1 MNFQRSFFILDLRFF
16 MVFPF
21 IPVIFCFFAWCL
33 VFYIWCG
40 CFLCGMEC
48 ASSVDSFQVT
58 SFRLVVCLCCN
69 FQHPSSVCQQPSL
82 LLFFSF
88 KVQSANWSPH
98 LVWDSICLTCASRIY
113 AIFWS
118 SRSLTSRLLGSLK
131 ININLIFLYCMNNE
145 FFNKFKVSHICL
157 LFITYLYLSLSPCR
171 FTPLFFLP
179 SHLFISITVNLWFWV
194 FFRNILS
201 SVKVEMLH
209 LNLILWTNIW

>member
-21 IPVIFCFFAWCL
+21 ILVIFCFFAWCL

-145 FFNKFKVSHICL
+145 FFNKKKFPIYVSYSSPTSTF
-157 LFITYLYLSLSPCR
+157 LFPHVVSLHCFSYLVISLYLLQST
-171 FTPLFFLP
+171 FDFEFF
-179 SHLFISITVNLWFWV
+179 SEIYCQVSRSKCSTWI
-194 FFRNILS
+194 
-201 SVKVEMLH
+201 
-209 LNLILWTNIW
+209 